1 MAVQINTMRRTAM
14 ERILENG
21 TQKTLLAVLKD
32 AYIYDI
38 IEVSRQ
44 EDIPKLYE
52 ALRFLLDDPMVSF
65 MIPIL
70 MIRD

>member
-1 MAVQINTMRRTAM
+1 MRRTAM

-21 TQKTLLAVLKD
+21 SRKTLLAVLKN

-52 ALRFLLDDPMVSF
+52 ALRFLPDDPAVSF

-70 MIRD
+70 IIRD

>member
-1 MAVQINTMRRTAM
+1 M

-21 TQKTLLAVLKD
+21 SRKSLMAVLKN

-52 ALRFLLDDPMVSF
+52 ALRYLPDDPAVSF

-70 MIRD
+70 IIRD